1 MINTISVI
9 IPAESTGSNA
19 PVLDYLKKVDYPQ
32 ENIEIIMSIGNWP
45 SAQRNQAARLAKGD
59 ILYFFNRNV
68 QLQPDLFKKMLS
80 IINRETKI
88 AGVGGVD
95 ITPEGNSYIQHLF
108 GYAMGS
114 YFAHWKMRARYVQV
128 GKEKVACENELL
140 LSNMAI
146 KRSVFLAAGGFN
158 EELYPNEENELMN
171 RISKMGYE
179 FIYSPEIK
187 IYRDRRKDIFKFI
200 RQFYSYG
207 QGRLGQINIE
217 GVLRNLQFLIPLIF
231 LLYAASLFFINNSR
245 VVFIP
250 LIVYIVLAVVDSAY
264 LSFKNKKN
272 LIILPA
278 LYLIMHFSY
287 ACGMISGICKNMIKK
302 KTSLTPRVNYK
313 IVYMQEIAQ

>member
-1 MINTISVI
+1 MDTISVI
-9 IPAESTGSNA
+9 IPAESVCSGA

-32 ENIEIIMSIGNWP
+32 ENIEIIMSIGNRP
-45 SAQRNQAARLAKGD
+45 SAQRNQAAGLAKGD

-95 ITPEGNSYIQHLF
+95 ITPEGNSYIQQLF

-146 KRSVFLAAGGFN
+146 KRSIFLASGGFN
-158 EELYPNEENELMN
+158 EGLYPNEENELIN
-171 RISKMGYE
+171 RISKKGYE
-179 FIYSPEIK
+179 FIYSPDIK
-187 IYRDRRKDIFKFI
+187 IYRDRRKDIFKFM

-207 QGRLGQINIE
+207 QGRLGQMNIE
-217 GVLRNLQFLIPLIF
+217 GVFRNFQFLIPLIF
-231 LLYAASLFFINNSR
+231 LLYVASLLFINNSR
-245 VVFIP
+245 IVFIP
-250 LIVYIVLAVVDSAY
+250 LIVYIVLAVADSIY

-272 LIILPA
+272 LIILPVI
-278 LYLIMHFSY
+278 YLMMHFSY
-287 ACGMISGICKNMIKK
+287 ACGMISGICANMTKK
-302 KTSLTPRVNYK
+302 KTALTPKVNYK
-313 IVYMQEIAQ
+313 IVYIQEITR